1 MDGVGVMTLHKK
13 AEAVASD
20 IARLFA
26 TVYELPVPP
35 KFYERVASMLV
46 AFAEAEIKEDRA
58 KHNERTQEVVNE
70 IRNAAYEECAK
81 ILTPEHSA
89 DYYGSINQFA
99 EAMRLKILAL
109 KEAK

>member
-1 MDGVGVMTLHKK
+1 MTLHKK

-46 AFAEAEIKEDRA
+46 AFAEAEMPIRA
-58 KHNERTQEVVNE
+58 KDLKTQFDLGVEE
-70 IRNAAYEECAK
+70 GRNAAYEECAK
-81 ILTPEHSA
+81 IAQNFKWSTDNDSEVTELIAH
-89 DYYGSINQFA
+89 
-99 EAMRLKILAL
+99 KIRAL